1 MYCDNDF
8 CDNNFGMT
16 EHIRP
21 MTLENQLCFSLYS
34 TSIAITRAYKP
45 VLDELGLTYPQYL
58 VLLVLWDEDGRTV
71 GQIAERLSL
80 ESSTVTPLVKRLE
93 TAGLVARKRDEVDER
108 RVFVHLTGK
117 GRGIEADC
125 GRLAATLIERSG
137 MPLSKL
143 ADVNARVKQLREALA
158 HS

>member
-1 MYCDNDF
+1 MTDQSSRQ
-8 CDNNFGMT
+8 NNRMS
-16 EHIRP
+16 
-21 MTLENQLCFSLYS
+21 LENQLCFSLYS
-34 TSIAITRAYKP
+34 TSMAVTRAYKP

-71 GQIAERLSL
+71 GQIADRLAL

-93 TAGLVARKRDEVDER
+93 ASGLVVRKRDAEDER

-117 GRGIEADC
+117 GRGFETDC
-125 GRLAATLIERSG
+125 GRLAATLIEKSG
-137 MPLSKL
+137 MRLGQL
-143 ADVNARVKQLREALA
+143 ADINRQVKELRSALA